1 MNKKAAIVMWLAMI
15 FIFVVIWSQ
24 FLSGPRIDVGQTVVV
39 VFVDAEPNIV
49 ATQGDIIPGSAQLL
63 HTLNENAAI
72 ELLFRDTDFLIEVA
86 DSITG
91 VQYNKQIYNAEIIK
105 AATNGG
111 AVIVVQE
118 IPGKAVR
125 DIIRAINR

>member
-1 MNKKAAIVMWLAMI
+1 MNKKLAIILASVMI
-15 FIFVVIWSQ
+15 FIFVVIWFQ
-24 FLSGPRIDVGQTVVV
+24 FLSGPRIDVGQPVVV

-49 ATQGDIIPGSAQLL
+49 ATQGDIIPGSAQLRD
-63 HTLNENAAI
+63 TVNDNAVI
-72 ELLFRDTDFLIEVA
+72 EVLFRDTDFLIEVA

-91 VQYNKQIYNAEIIK
+91 VHYNKQIYKAEIIK

-111 AVIVVQE
+111 AVIAVDS
-118 IPGKAVR
+118 IPRKTAR